1 MVGRTVKDEAMGRAL
16 DAIQGHARN
25 AKVARSLPPGKRP
38 PAAFMVSIG
47 IKPEGGEI
55 VGPSDEAP
63 TEPDEDDEDD

>member
-16 DAIQGHARN
+16 AAIQGHARN

-38 PAAFMVSIG
+38 PAGFMLSIG
-47 IKPEGGEI
+47 IKPEGEI

-63 TEPDEDDEDD
+63 MEPDEDEDEDA